1 MDADVLVRKSKAA
14 DGKITWADFRDM
26 EVPEGDTS
34 IYELINGQIVK
45 RASPNSPHQRAS
57 FRLSGHFFNYN
68 KKKKAGEFFAAPFD
82 VYMDEENAG
91 IQPDLLFVSKERNF
105 IIHENNGIVGA
116 PDLVIEIISKGSADK
131 DRAIKRDVYERF
143 AVKEYWIVDPIY
155 KSIEVYRME
164 NNRYALFSY
173 AEDKGFITS
182 SVLPDFKLNVKKIF
196 D

>member
-1 MDADVLVRKSKAA
+1 MDADVLVKKSKAA
-14 DGKITWADFRDM
+14 NGKITWADFRDM
-26 EVPEGDTS
+26 EIPEGDTS

-57 FRLSGHFFNYN
+57 FRLSVEFGIFN

-82 VYMDEENAG
+82 VYLDEENAG
-91 IQPDLLFVSKERNF
+91 IQPDLLFVSKERSF
-105 IIHENNGIVGA
+105 IVQENNGIVGT
-116 PDLVIEIISKGSADK
+116 PDLVVEIISKGSADK

-155 KSIEVYRME
+155 KSVEVYRMD
-164 NNRYALFSY
+164 NNRYVLFSY

-182 SVLPDFKLNVKKIF
+182 SALPDFKLNVKKIF